1 MTQNVSFISKGE
13 MLDAIKS
20 HLNMSKNADFAR
32 FLGIS
37 SQAVSNWYTRNTFD
51 AELLYTKCDFI
62 NPAWLLTGKGSML
75 KDDLDSIKSIPL
87 HDRLSFLI
95 EATNDVHVVAQS
107 LGIEE
112 TSLLNCTNNFLEPK
126 EEIDFN
132 KFLTEFPEFS
142 KQWLLQGIGTPFDG
156 KDEED
161 TKELIKERV
170 FQRGLQEKNK
180 TIEESLARKTSNQQ
194 IGIPLV
200 PLSAM
205 AGAFTGE
212 TSVMEYECERYVIP
226 AFKGADFL
234 IQIKG
239 DSMQPTYYSGDLVAC
254 QRMPLN
260 DIFFQWNKAYVLDT
274 VQGPLIKRIMPGSD
288 ADHVLIVSD
297 NSNYPPFELH
307 KNQFNGVALV
317 RGLVRLE

>member
-1 MTQNVSFISKGE
+1 MKEKQQEKSPIKQNILLYLENKGVTPYEFYKESGVTRGILQQNNGISE
-13 MLDAIKS
+13 DNI
-20 HLNMSKNADFAR
+20 AR
-32 FLGIS
+32 FLAYAPDVNI
-37 SQAVSNWYTRNTFD
+37 
-51 AELLYTKCDFI
+51 E
-62 NPAWLLTGKGSML
+62 WLLTSKGSMI
-75 KDDLDSIKSIPL
+75 KDGSTDIQIS
-87 HDRLSFLI
+87 
-95 EATNDVHVVAQS
+95 NDTT
-107 LGIEE
+107 
-112 TSLLNCTNNFLEPK
+112 TSA
-126 EEIDFN
+126 ISV
-132 KFLTEFPEFS
+132 PE
-142 KQWLLQGIGTPFDG
+142 GCH
-156 KDEED
+156 E
-161 TKELIKERV
+161 
-170 FQRGLQEKNK
+170 
-180 TIEESLARKTSNQQ
+180 
-194 IGIPLV
+194 GIPLV

-205 AGAFTGE
+205 AGAFTDE

-307 KNQFNGVALV
+307 KAQFNGVALV